1 MTQPF
6 TTDAIPARPIA
17 AISRRQLIGRLAAA
31 GCATPVIA
39 SILAKGAWAQ
49 DATPVATPTGPEIL
63 ASIGKDPR
71 LIQRGTTLFETPME
85 LVDGLLTPNELFFIR
100 ANGPLTVDIDPA
112 AWRLSVTGLVS
123 TPLNLSLADLQAMP
137 PRTMTAFLEC
147 SGNSRGR
154 FGTVPAA
161 VQGTLWGNGAIGNAE
176 WVGVSVVDV
185 LDQAGIQ
192 PGAVDVVS
200 QGGDFAEMQRGLP
213 IEIAMNPDVML
224 VWQMNG
230 ADVPNANGGPVR
242 LIVPGWGGIA
252 STKWIVG
259 LEVIDHA
266 FDGYFNVQ
274 DYIYIDENGTVT
286 RPVTTMPVSSVIT
299 APAPQASVAAGSQ
312 TISGFAWSGYGAV
325 AQVEVSVDDGA
336 TWAVATIAEEAGRLS
351 WVRFEFPW
359 DAQPGAVV
367 LRSRATD
374 ERGLQ
379 QPASTPWNAKGYG
392 MNEVYAV
399 PVTVA

>member
-1 MTQPF
+1 MTQRLS
-6 TTDAIPARPIA
+6 TDAIPASAVTP
-17 AISRRQLIGRLAAA
+17 ISRRQLIGRLAAA
-31 GCATPVIA
+31 GCATPIIA
-39 SILAKGAWAQ
+39 SILAEGTWAQ
-49 DATPVATPTGPEIL
+49 DATPVATPTGSEIL

-71 LIQRGTTLFETPME
+71 LIQRGTTLFETPLE

-100 ANGPLTVDIDPA
+100 ANGPITVDIDPA

-123 TPLNLSLADLQAMP
+123 TPLNLSLAELRAMP
-137 PRTMTAFLEC
+137 RRTMTAFLEC

-154 FGTVPAA
+154 FGDDPKA
-161 VQGTLWGNGAIGNAE
+161 VEGTRWGNGAIGNAE
-176 WVGVSVVDV
+176 WVGVSVSTV
-185 LDQAGIQ
+185 LDQAGVQ

-200 QGGDFAEMQRGLP
+200 QGGDFAEMRRGLP
-213 IEIAMNPDVML
+213 IEIAMNPEVML

-230 ADVPNANGGPVR
+230 ADVPNPNGGPVR
-242 LIVPGWGGIA
+242 LVVPGWGGIA

-266 FDGYFNVQ
+266 FDGYFNLQ
-274 DYIYIDENGTVT
+274 DYIYVDGNGTVT

-299 APAPQASVAAGSQ
+299 APAPQANVMAGSQ

-325 AQVEVSVDDGA
+325 ARVEVSVDDGA
-336 TWAVATIAEEAGRLS
+336 TWTAASIAEEAGRLS
-351 WVRFEFPW
+351 WVRFAFPW
-359 DAQPGAVV
+359 DARAGSVV

-379 QPASTPWNAKGYG
+379 QPTSTPWNAKGYG